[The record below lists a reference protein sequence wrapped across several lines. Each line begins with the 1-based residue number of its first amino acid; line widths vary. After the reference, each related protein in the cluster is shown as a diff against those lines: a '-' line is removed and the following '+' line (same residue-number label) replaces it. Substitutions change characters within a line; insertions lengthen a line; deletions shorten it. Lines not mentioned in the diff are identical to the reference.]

1 MYRREQGAPQSGR
14 LVTLLVQA
22 GTVACLL
29 VLLANWAFSDSQ
41 QQQQQPLQG
50 AGAAAAARYVSRL
63 PLRLDAGAV
72 EQQVR
77 PRLPC
82 TLAPPGPLCNACNPN
97 KQSIYLPTWVQAEA
111 DEWCAREP
119 QFTSW
124 PPRSDAE
131 LRRLRVAVVMDRQC
145 SWWVLGCLG
154 LAAAAIAAAFH

>member
-82 TLAPPGPLCNACNPN
+82 TLAPPGPLCNACNPEDHEQW
-97 KQSIYLPTWVQAEA
+97 KQ
-111 DEWCAREP
+111 R
-119 QFTSW
+119 
-124 PPRSDAE
+124 
-131 LRRLRVAVVMDRQC
+131 
-145 SWWVLGCLG
+145 
-154 LAAAAIAAAFH
+154 